1 MGMSVKERLL
11 ELMREENYKPSKI
24 EEIMKILGIDYSQ
37 KSILEKILKEMEKE
51 G

>member
-37 KSILEKILKEMEKE
+37 KSILEKIL
-51 G
+51 